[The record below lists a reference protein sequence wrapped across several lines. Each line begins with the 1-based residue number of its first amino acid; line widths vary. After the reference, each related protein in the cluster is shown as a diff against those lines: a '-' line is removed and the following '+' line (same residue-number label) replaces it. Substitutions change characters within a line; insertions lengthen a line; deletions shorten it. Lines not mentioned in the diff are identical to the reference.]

1 VKDTS
6 SFEVSATEQKPVVG
20 FINTVLIQIEI
31 FLLLT
36 P

>member
-6 SFEVSATEQKPVVG
+6 SSDVSATEQKPVVV
-20 FINTVLIQIEI
+20 FLNTVLIQIEI